1 MSHYQYDV
9 VGFGE
14 ALIRFHPTHNQ
25 RIEQASSFD
34 VYVGGPEINPCITLS
49 RFGLRT
55 GWVSKLVNNPLG
67 RMIANKAREQGVDIS
82 RVIWTKEGRTAFY
95 FLELGAKPRP
105 SQIVYD
111 RKETAASNLR
121 SGEID
126 WSFLK
131 NTKVLLVGGITPA
144 LSKSCEEAVIEAMR
158 VAKDVGCLLAF
169 DVNYRARLWTQEQAY
184 RSMTSMMKYVDILFS
199 TIEDTERVFY
209 IQGTPEERCTQLRE
223 KYDLPIVCITIKDVR
238 GVWSGAWSSVVCGKN
253 GQTLHTP
260 GKYELEVID
269 RVGAGDNFVAGFLYG
284 YLTGAKENSL
294 QRGMTYGD
302 ATAAFMH
309 SIPGDFNWTT
319 LEEIESVMKGEDV
332 KIRR

>member
-1 MSHYQYDV
+1 MSHHQYDV

-25 RIEQASSFD
+25 RIEQAGNFD
-34 VYVGGPEINPCITLS
+34 VYVGGPEINPCVTLS
-49 RFGLRT
+49 RFGLAT

-67 RMIANKAREQGVDIS
+67 KMIANKAKEQGVDVS

-95 FLELGAKPRP
+95 FLELGARPRP

-111 RKETAASNLR
+111 RMGTAASKLR
-121 SGEID
+121 PGETD

-144 LSKSCEEAVIEAMR
+144 LSRSCEEAVIEAMGT
-158 VAKDVGCLLAF
+158 AKELGCLVAF
-169 DVNYRARLWTQEQAY
+169 DVNYRARLWTREQAY
-184 RSMTSMMKYVDILFS
+184 RSITSMTKYVDILFS

-209 IQGTPEERCTQLRE
+209 IQGTPEERCAQLRE
-223 KYDLPIVCITIKDVR
+223 KYRLPIVCITIKDVR
-238 GVWSGAWSSVVCGKN
+238 GVWSGGWSSAVCGKN
-253 GQTLHTP
+253 GEILHSP
-260 GKYELEVID
+260 RKYELEIID

-284 YLTGAKENSL
+284 YLTGEKKEDL
-294 QRGMTYGD
+294 HQAITYGD

-309 SIPGDFNWTT
+309 SIPGDFNWAT
-319 LEEIESVMKGEDV
+319 LEEIESVIKGEDV